1 MAASGMPACMLSMQ
15 DEAAV
20 RLDNDQNNAPAV
32 LIGTQRIG
40 HVASNATVWPV
51 VALVRA
57 ASRTRAVATAS
68 HASTGSGLPSRIA
81 AATAG

>member
-40 HVASNATVWPV
+40 HVASPCPP
-51 VALVRA
+51 R
-57 ASRTRAVATAS
+57 
-68 HASTGSGLPSRIA
+68 
-81 AATAG
+81 